1 MTIFTIRSDRGHVF
15 TFTLALLAAACQ
27 SSSPTVTTET
37 VPGVKVESY
46 RTFGF
51 PEQPSTD
58 APGSTTPT
66 TRYLK
71 EAVTKEMVARGYELS
86 NEPELLVDFV
96 AAISEQGEQPAGS
109 AVSVG
114 SAGGSGGV
122 GINMG
127 NVLGTKGAE
136 GVLRIDVI
144 DRKQRQVI
152 WGGSIKQRVAGDQK
166 EYSQAMIYTAVSS
179 IFAKYPK
186 PVVATMQSSTEQ
198 PPK

>member
-1 MTIFTIRSDRGHVF
+1 MTTFSIRPDRRHVF

-27 SSSPTVTTET
+27 SGSPTVTTDT

-51 PEQPSTD
+51 VEQPSTD
-58 APGSTTPT
+58 APGYTTPT

-71 EAVTKEMVARGYELS
+71 EAVTREMVARGYELS
-86 NEPELLVDFV
+86 DEPELLVDFV

-109 AVSVG
+109 GVSVG
-114 SAGGSGGV
+114 SADGSGGV

-152 WGGSIKQRVAGDQK
+152 WGGSIKQRVAG
-166 EYSQAMIYTAVSS
+166 IRRN
-179 IFAKYPK
+179 IRRP
-186 PVVATMQSSTEQ
+186 
-198 PPK
+198 